1 MVLSKPRTAFLYLRL
16 LMKLYNA
23 LTLCIALIFTPV
35 VIYASDAFDE
45 LDAEVE
51 SYEHPDFDNIQT
63 EYIKFVSDYLN
74 EYDQWRAEYL
84 TGFDKAQSKI
94 IQRWGDDDVA
104 DKQRSVK
111 YSQDLMSKSVVDY
124 ENNEVV
130 IEVLVDND
138 LSAQE
143 TQKILADKV
152 ALLVADKTSNIA
164 ALTAS
169 VKEIKPENIEVE
181 AIEYSDVNEKK
192 AKDII
197 LQQTVSYMQEADKRA
212 DTLLAENNSLS
223 PAIIEKV
230 VAAKKEKLKTEAN
243 KRVATL
249 AASYRDLREKS
260 TAKAPEKSEIVKL
273 AAQKKVKYKVAL
285 PKSNLAKRAENFT
298 DFAEKESKEFDVPAA
313 LIMAIMHSESAFDPN
328 AKSPVPA
335 YGLMQI
341 VPRTA
346 GHDINKLVRHIDKPM
361 QPNEL
366 YIPDVNVETGSAY
379 LSILNHRYL
388 KLIKD
393 PQSRLYC
400 TIAAYN
406 TGAGNVA
413 KVFNKRG
420 QGNTRNMK
428 RAAKVIN
435 TLSPQEVYDALMN
448 KLPYDETKH
457 YLEKVSSRIAL
468 YEVAV

>member
-1 MVLSKPRTAFLYLRL
+1 
-16 LMKLYNA
+16 MKLYNA
-23 LTLCIALIFTPV
+23 LALCVSLFFTPV

-51 SYEHPDFDNIQT
+51 SYEHPDIDKIQA
-63 EYIKFVSDYLN
+63 EYIKFVSEYLN
-74 EYDQWRAEYL
+74 EYDQWRAQYL

-104 DKQRSVK
+104 KKQRSVK

-124 ENNEVV
+124 KNNEVV

-138 LSAQE
+138 LSAEE
-143 TQKILADKV
+143 TQKVLSDKV
-152 ALLVADKTSNIA
+152 ALLVDDKTSNIA

-169 VKEIKPENIEVE
+169 VKEIKPENIQVE
-181 AIEYSDVNEKK
+181 AVEYSDANETK
-192 AKDII
+192 AKEII

-212 DTLLAENNSLS
+212 DTLLAENKTLS
-223 PAIIEKV
+223 PEVIEKV
-230 VAAKKEKLKTEAN
+230 VAEKKEKLKEEAK
-243 KRVATL
+243 KRVEAVS
-249 AASYRDLREKS
+249 ANYQSLRENSSKNS
-260 TAKAPEKSEIVKL
+260 PTKPKVVKL
-273 AAQKKVKYKVAL
+273 TTQKKVKYRVAL

-328 AKSPVPA
+328 AKSPIPA

-346 GHDINKLVRHIDKPM
+346 GHDVNKLVRHIDKPM
-361 QPNEL
+361 QPKEL

-379 LSILNHRYL
+379 LSILNNRYL
-388 KLIKD
+388 KSIKD
-393 PQSRLYC
+393 PQSRLFC

-413 KVFNKRG
+413 KVFNKKG
-420 QGNTRNMK
+420 EGNTRNMK

-435 TLSPQEVYDALMN
+435 TLSSQEVYDALMN

-468 YEVAV
+468 YEVSV